1 MKLLTLLK
9 KLLGWI
15 WWALDGVRKL
25 LQLFVVL
32 FLVVLLLAS
41 LAPDVVDV
49 PDDVALVLAPDGAL
63 VDQLSG
69 SPLDRALARARGAPV
84 RETLVKDLIDAV
96 RAAADDDRIRALVLR
111 LDGLGGAGLSKL
123 QEVADE
129 IVQFKE
135 SGKPVIAVGD
145 GFSRNQ
151 YYLAAHADEIFMH
164 PMGLIFVDGY
174 SRYPTYF
181 REAFEKVLVDFHVWA
196 IGEYKSFVEPV
207 SRDDM
212 SDEDRESAGEYL
224 GALWDTYQVDVT
236 SARGL
241 EPDALQRYA
250 DNATALL
257 AAAGGDTG
265 RLALDQQLVDQ
276 LLARDQ
282 SNARIR
288 ALVEPEDEDDE
299 EEDEEV
305 EVGYPRIG
313 HAAYLRAVRRDDQP
327 DEDAD
332 SVAVLVAAG
341 TILDGEQPPGTIG
354 GDSTAALIRGLHDD
368 ESVKALVLRVDSG
381 GGSAFASD
389 VILRE
394 LEVFQESGRPL
405 VVSMGSV
412 AASGGYWISMSADEI
427 WASSATLTGSIG
439 IGATIPTVPR
449 TLDALGIHVDGV
461 GTTELAGQFDL
472 MRPLGPDIAD
482 MIGQAIQYGYE
493 NFITKVAAHREQ
505 DLNAVDAVV
514 ARGRVWV
521 GSRAQDHDLVDRI
534 GNLDDAIASAAELA
548 GLAEDEYETRYIE
561 KELELAEQ
569 IALELVRVASPV
581 LSELRLAP
589 EFSPEFQRL
598 LEIAAEPFKW
608 VDSLNDP
615 KDLYA
620 YCFCAVQ

>member
-1 MKLLTLLK
+1 MMLLRLVK
-9 KLLGWI
+9 RSLGWI
-15 WWALDGVRKL
+15 WWVLDGARKVLHL
-25 LQLFVVL
+25 LVLLFVL
-32 FLVVLLLAS
+32 ILVLAS
-41 LAPDVVDV
+41 LAPDEVVV
-49 PDDVALVLAPDGAL
+49 PDDVALVLAPDGTL

-69 SPLDRALARARGAPV
+69 DPLDRAIARARGVPI
-84 RETLVKDLIDAV
+84 RETLVKDLIDSI
-96 RAAADDDRIRALVLR
+96 RAAAQDDRIRALVLR

-129 IVQFKE
+129 IVLFKE

-145 GFSRNQ
+145 SFTRDQ
-151 YYLAAHADEIFMH
+151 YYLAAYADDIYMH

-181 REAFEKVLVDFHVWA
+181 REALEKGLIDFHVWA
-196 IGEYKSFVEPV
+196 IGEYKSFVEPI

-212 SDEDRESAGEYL
+212 SEEDREAAGEYL
-224 GALWDTYQVDVT
+224 TALWDAYQADVT
-236 SARGL
+236 AARGL

-250 DNATALL
+250 DDASALL

-265 RLALDQQLVDQ
+265 RLALDQQLVDE

-282 SNARIR
+282 SSARIR
-288 ALVEPEDEDDE
+288 AIVEPDDEDE
-299 EEDEEV
+299 EEDEDEV
-305 EVGYPRIG
+305 KVGYPRIN
-313 HAAYLRAVRRDDQP
+313 HADYLQAVRDDDEL

-332 SVAVLVAAG
+332 SVAVIVAAG

-354 GDSTAALIRGLHDD
+354 GDSTAALIRGLHNDD
-368 ESVKALVLRVDSG
+368 SVKALVLRVDSG

-427 WASSATLTGSIG
+427 WASPATLTGSIG
-439 IGATIPTVPR
+439 IGATIPTLPR

-472 MRPLGPDIAD
+472 MRPLGSDIAD
-482 MIGQAIQYGYE
+482 LIDQSISYGYD
-493 NFITKVAAHREQ
+493 NFITKVAEHREQ
-505 DLNAVDAVV
+505 DLDAIDAV
-514 ARGRVWV
+514 ARGRVWI
-521 GSRAQDHDLVDRI
+521 GGRAQDHDLVDRI
-534 GNLDDAIASAAELA
+534 GNLDDAVGSAAELA

-561 KELELAEQ
+561 KELDFAEQ
-569 IALELVRVASPV
+569 FALELVHMA
-581 LSELRLAP
+581 AP
-589 EFSPEFQRL
+589 TLGALHLGPTLSPEFQRL

-608 VDSLNDP
+608 VDALNDP
-615 KDLYA
+615 KNLYA
-620 YCFCAVQ
+620 YCFCEVR